1 MDEASSIERLPLLEE
16 LRTRLEGH
24 LATEHEA
31 IGTYEDLVDHVAEPG
46 VRYVVEMILED
57 ERRHHRSLV
66 EIADALAR
74 REAAQGAALAGVSTR
89 TARDPELLQ
98 ATRHLLA
105 VEREDATELRSL
117 ARTLSL
123 VPGAARWQLI
133 VRLMEIDT
141 QKHVEM
147 LHFVEAHA
155 RGGLELG
162 A

>member
-1 MDEASSIERLPLLEE
+1 MDKASSVQRLPLVEE
-16 LRTRLEGH
+16 LRAHLEGH
-24 LATEHEA
+24 IVAEHEMV
-31 IGTYEDLVDHVAEPG
+31 GTYEDLVDHVAEPS

-74 REAAQGAALAGVSTR
+74 REAEKGTALAGVSMR

-98 ATRHLLA
+98 ATRHLLSI
-105 VEREDATELRSL
+105 EREDATELRSL
-117 ARTLSL
+117 ARKLSL
-123 VPGAARWQLI
+123 MPGAARWQLL